1 MTAAT
6 VNEIEA
12 STSPLK
18 TVSNAVLS
26 ASENLCSGLKRVN
39 IGQSLSQLVYKSTYT
54 VSYGVVY
61 GVVFVA
67 NVFPKN
73 NPVVH
78 GLSDGARAAIDA
90 VAETRT
96 AGQATAA

>member
-6 VNEIEA
+6 VNEVEA
-12 STSPLK
+12 STNPLK

-26 ASENLCSGLKRVN
+26 ASENLCSSLKRVN
-39 IGQSLSQLVYKSTYT
+39 ISQSLSQLVYKSTYS

-78 GLSDGARAAIDA
+78 GLSDGARAALDA
-90 VAETRT
+90 VAETGVT
-96 AGQATAA
+96 SSTTAA